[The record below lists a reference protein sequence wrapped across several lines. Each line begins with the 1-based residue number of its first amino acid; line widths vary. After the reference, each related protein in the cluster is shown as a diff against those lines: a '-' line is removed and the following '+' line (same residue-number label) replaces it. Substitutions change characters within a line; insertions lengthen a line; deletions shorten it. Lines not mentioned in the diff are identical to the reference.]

1 MEDSLAK
8 EMNSIRQSSII
19 RPQTTGFIN
28 STNKN
33 HLDPHRSHLVSSLVT
48 PSNDTGALI
57 RPHAPAPRLK
67 YDEDTSAATSNHR
80 RIQSNIDHNQGNL
93 SPKKSY
99 STTTLRRN
107 DSTELKTKNIS
118 ELWANLN
125 RSNLNLGRL
134 SHDITNSEETDIHFL
149 NIDKSKKLSPKRP
162 GNRNNKMEST
172 TTTTNNKN
180 NDNDNSLFTK
190 KNEPYVT
197 RQGKIKHAPVAS
209 FQIPELPTGK
219 VLKFNIL
226 STWGDPHFLGLMG
239 IEIFDSNGKIV
250 KLDDINNQ
258 IWANPANINVLP
270 EYDND
275 PRTVD
280 NLVDGVNHTCDDLH
294 AWLTPYTVGQDHLV
308 YIDFDKRV
316 SIAMIRIWNYNKSRI
331 HSYRGARYI
340 EITLDNNTIF
350 KGEIK
355 RAAGSPSIK
364 EVSNCHE
371 CILFTRSSFIL
382 SAIEAN
388 DPYAKNVINEPK
400 EVVSYRNKKQENA
413 LALAQLYADEDSDDE
428 GNNSRNIPEKQLKF
442 AFGVNMTQK
451 EYMSSSA
458 QASLHTPRPTTGV
471 GRNRGG
477 EKALERPTTASL
489 AKLSKPIKGRVIEIC
504 IITNWGDPD
513 YVGLCGLA
521 CVNEDLQDFTLFAP
535 TVSVGL
541 TYDGGV
547 TIKKSKYLN
556 NEDANNV
563 NVLVNNTNMT
573 TSKSSMWLTSTK
585 YIKNNRILILNFDL
599 KYERLIKGIR
609 IWNYNAGHE
618 ESCIGVK
625 HVNIFIDGSLYNRS
639 VVRKAPGESKFDY
652 NQLLPLNLVPIQETG
667 QHSMKETNILDLT
680 ENYSDNGDNI
690 SFVECKVHPS
700 TSNTICEVV
709 QQYETPV
716 NPTGCMFKL
725 LIQSN
730 HGDGY
735 YVGLNGITLYDR
747 YGIPITID
755 KDQLQATPYRDIND
769 LPEVQARG
777 HDARC
782 LENLVLSPND
792 TYEDSYMWLAPLTR
806 STEEKN
812 SIFILFDEPVTISV
826 IKIWNY
832 SKTPSRGAKEIEL
845 YIDDVLV
852 FKGSLHKL
860 PTKNELNNSSY
871 SDMQWGATD
880 DLDLSQSILFT
891 NDHDLIDREYH
902 RIPIVEEAIEFIDEG
917 KCVQE
922 ITPIA
927 VMNKDDNTFARPMT
941 AIARRKN

>member
-1 MEDSLAK
+1 MEDALAK
-8 EMNSIRQSSII
+8 EMNALNRHSSII

-33 HLDPHRSHLVSSLVT
+33 HLDLHRSHLVSSLVT
-48 PSNDTGALI
+48 PSNESGAVI

-67 YDEDTSAATSNHR
+67 HGEDSSASTSGHR
-80 RIQSNIDHNQGNL
+80 RIQSNNDNNNNNQGNL

-99 STTTLRRN
+99 STTTLKRN
-107 DSTELKTKNIS
+107 NSTEYKTKNIS

-125 RSNLNLGRL
+125 RSNLNLGRI
-134 SHDITNSEETDIHFL
+134 SHDTSNGEETDIHFL
-149 NIDKSKKLSPKRP
+149 NIDKSKKSSPKRP
-162 GNRNNKMEST
+162 ENRNNKIEST
-172 TTTTNNKN
+172 IGNS
-180 NDNDNSLFTK
+180 NDNDNTLFTK
-190 KNEPYVT
+190 KNEPYIT
-197 RQGKIKHAPVAS
+197 RHGKIKHAPVAS
-209 FQIPELPTGK
+209 FQIPELPAGK
-219 VLKFNIL
+219 LLKFNIL

-239 IEIFDSNGKIV
+239 IEIFDSHGKIV
-250 KLDDINNQ
+250 KLDDVNSQ
-258 IWANPANINVLP
+258 IWANPANINILP

-294 AWLTPYTVGQDHLV
+294 AWLTPYNVGQDHLIC
-308 YIDFDKRV
+308 IDFDKRV
-316 SIAMIRIWNYNKSRI
+316 SISMIRIWNYNKSRI

-340 EITLDNNTIF
+340 EITLDNSTIF

-355 RAAGSPSIK
+355 RAVGSPSIN

-371 CILFTRSSFIL
+371 CILFTRSSSIL
-382 SAIEAN
+382 SAIERN
-388 DPYAKNVINEPK
+388 DPYAQNVINDSKEPI
-400 EVVSYRNKKQENA
+400 SYRNKKQDTA
-413 LALAQLYADEDSDDE
+413 LALAQLYADEDSDDD
-428 GNNSRNIPEKQLKF
+428 GLNSRNIRDKQLKF
-442 AFGVNMTQK
+442 AFGINMTQD

-471 GRNRGG
+471 GRNRGD
-477 EKALERPTTASL
+477 KKVAERPTTASL
-489 AKLSKPIKGRVIEIC
+489 ARLSKPIKGRVIEIC
-504 IITNWGDPD
+504 IISNWGDPD

-521 CVNEDLQDFTLFAP
+521 CVNEELQDFTLLPP
-535 TVSVGL
+535 TISVGL

-547 TIKKSKYLN
+547 TIKKSKYLS
-556 NEDANNV
+556 NEDTNNV
-563 NVLVNNTNMT
+563 NVLVNSTNLT
-573 TSKSSMWLTSTK
+573 TNKSLMWLTSTK
-585 YIKNNRILILNFDL
+585 YLKNNRILILNFDL
-599 KYERLIKGIR
+599 KYERLIKGLR

-625 HVNIFIDGSLYNRS
+625 HVNIFIDGSLYYRS

-652 NQLLPLNLVPIQETG
+652 NQLLPLNLISIQETG
-667 QHSMKETNILDLT
+667 YNAKETNILDLT
-680 ENYSDNGDNI
+680 ENNSDSDYGDNL
-690 SFVECKVHPS
+690 SFVESKGQPLPIN
-700 TSNTICEVV
+700 TSTICEVV

-747 YGIPITID
+747 YGIPITVD

-769 LPEVQARG
+769 LTEVQARG

-782 LENLVLSPND
+782 LENLVLNPND

-812 SIFILFDEPVTISV
+812 SVFILFDEPVTISI

-860 PTKNELNNSSY
+860 PSKNELNSSY
-871 SDMQWGATD
+871 GDIQWGTAD
-880 DLDLSQSILFT
+880 ELDLSQSILFT
-891 NDHDLIDREYH
+891 NDHDLVDREYH

-917 KCVQE
+917 KLVQE
-922 ITPIA
+922 IAPAIT
-927 VMNKDDNTFARPMT
+927 KEDNAFTRPMT
-941 AIARRKN
+941 AIARKKH